1 MISGL
6 FVPLSISWHEIKHK
20 VAKNYRT
27 HDHKQPEK
35 RPTDASSSRPRQPE
49 KHILA
54 KQHEIKQFVAK
65 KILWNLRHFCRF
77 RHSVA

>member
-1 MISGL
+1 
-6 FVPLSISWHEIKHK
+6 
-20 VAKNYRT
+20 
-27 HDHKQPEK
+27 
-35 RPTDASSSRPRQPE
+35 
-49 KHILA
+49 LA